1 MLDVKTLFDENAEA
15 LKLSFLTG
23 HVGASRKIGSQ
34 STQSA
39 DLIGHLNLIHPSRI
53 QVMGAE
59 EVAYYNRLD
68 PQRKSYLT
76 AELLAGKPPAI
87 IIAD

>member
-1 MLDVKTLFDENAEA
+1 MLDVKALFEENAEA

-23 HVGASRKIGSQ
+23 QIGAGRKIASQ
-34 STQSA
+34 SNESA
-39 DLIGHLNLIHPSRI
+39 DLIGHLNLIHPNRI
-53 QVMGAE
+53 QVMGSP

-76 AELLAGKPPAI
+76 AELLAG
-87 IIAD
+87 